1 MWQDVCSVI
10 LGGIRLDFIPEIGL
24 QGGQSGGGSTAGALT
39 DWLWN
44 LFHDGLN
51 VTSMSVCRHIF
62 FTGRACAVPA
72 FVSLDGPE
80 AMAQHLTV
88 GATLVGTA
96 DGCLGNGRD
105 TSRTGMSLVVQE
117 AVGAEKEALAVST

>member
-1 MWQDVCSVI
+1 MSSVNAAA
-10 LGGIRLDFIPEIGL
+10 GL
-24 QGGQSGGGSTAGALT
+24 ATLQVNLRDEAESDPAQ

-44 LFHDGLN
+44 LFYDGLN

-72 FVSLDGPE
+72 FVSLDALE

-105 TSRTGMSLVVQE
+105 TSRTGMRLVVQE